1 MEPPKGA
8 ATEEAVA
15 EGGVASSYYAL
26 QSPVPAS
33 NGLSNLSTDQVAV
46 QIETLNDG
54 EKPRLYEPDLVMIF
68 PMRNGE
74 SKSDR
79 EFTVDAFVS
88 LLMGKDQKKS
98 QRRNKIVVD
107 AFQRVFRTTRCYL
120 DDQGRE
126 QLVLKEGDH
135 REQAEQERWA
145 AEERLLK
152 EEYER
157 VIGNSDPTDE
167 KTFCRLVAKAV
178 ARRVQL
184 ACGLTTRMFESCD
197 QDEIIMTLK
206 ADDNDLRVEADR
218 SDYALQVSNKPFNTL
233 VHKEKLEAVRAEIGE
248 EWMQKARDHL
258 LRIRGCSSQSPGT
271 PEMDPLL
278 MGADGEEFHPSMKRA
293 LKIWGHTEEADGLF
307 VSDES
312 CRPDTGI
319 VSWFG
324 RFYHSFMEISYD
336 PRTYFAPYADYRS
349 EPLYQPYYRRYPI
362 KWGEKKEETLF
373 TQKDR
378 IRLAASIVHRH
389 INTDALVA
397 SEYLV
402 GDMFAL
408 HDETALN
415 DLRHSWAL
423 HWLMLNQP
431 LHKIRD
437 YFGEKVALYFA
448 WLGFY
453 TKMLVFPTIA
463 GIITYIVSEVR
474 MKQNKNDGNTSNDNP
489 GYILIAFAVV
499 VVIWSAIF
507 SELWKRKNHLFN
519 ALWGLHG
526 YHRKLRY
533 RAQFRGTKSYNPVT
547 DAEEMTFE
555 NRAKRRRAF
564 AVSVVVVLLMISI
577 VVVALIGIFYMK
589 YWVNDPNHVDEQYKM
604 PSTYG
609 LTVANAIQIL
619 ILNMVYREVA
629 RKLNEYENHRTDR
642 EYENHLII
650 KVFLFQFCNSFAS
663 FFYIAFLKRRIES
676 KCITVNGKEDNCLG
690 ELRSQLLILFL
701 IRIIVGNTLEVV
713 IPYLK
718 YRWQLYKERDA
729 VDKKQ
734 HNYVEEQAKLVPYG
748 NDESFEDYNEMV
760 IQFGFINLF
769 VVAFP
774 LTPLL
779 AFANNMAEVHVDA
792 VKLCYVHRRPF
803 PYAAKSIG
811 AWFYIMRTMSY
822 IAVGTNTALILW
834 PSDLFAGTREST
846 KWLIFVVACALCF
859 MLSIFIE
866 RGVADMPA
874 HLGSLLKRNEHIVA
888 VVFRNM
894 DTGDDSELRE
904 TAEDLDL
911 EIYPNDKWSDGLD
924 AQPLLSKKHGSPKP
938 IASVS

>member
-1 MEPPKGA
+1 MEPAKGA
-8 ATEEAVA
+8 ADEAVA
-15 EGGVASSYYAL
+15 EVGAPSYYAL
-26 QSPVPAS
+26 QSPGPA
-33 NGLSNLSTDQVAV
+33 NGLSNLTTDQVAV
-46 QIETLNDG
+46 EIEASNDSD
-54 EKPRLYEPDLVMIF
+54 KPRLYEPDLVMIF

-79 EFTVDAFVS
+79 EFTVEAFVS

-98 QRRNKIVVD
+98 KRRNKIVVD
-107 AFQRVFRTTRCYL
+107 AFQRVFRTPRCYL

-126 QLVLKEGDH
+126 QLILREGDH
-135 REQAEQERWA
+135 SEQAEQERWA
-145 AEERLLK
+145 SEERLLK

-157 VIGNSDPTDE
+157 VIGNSEPTDE
-167 KTFCRLVAKAV
+167 KTFCRLVAKSV

-218 SDYALQVSNKPFNTL
+218 SDYALQVSNKPFNNL
-233 VHKEKLEAVRAEIGE
+233 VHKEKLEMVRAEIGDE
-248 EWMQKARDHL
+248 MMQKARSHL
-258 LRIRGCSSQSPGT
+258 LRVRGCSSKSPGT

-278 MGADGEEFHPSMKRA
+278 MGDDGEEFHPSMKRA

-312 CRPDTGI
+312 CRPDVGI

-324 RFYHSFMEISYD
+324 RIYHSFMEISYD

-349 EPLYQPYYRRYPI
+349 EAIYQPFYRRYPI

-397 SEYLV
+397 SEYL
-402 GDMFAL
+402 
-408 HDETALN
+408 
-415 DLRHSWAL
+415 
-423 HWLMLNQP
+423 P

-453 TKMLVFPTIA
+453 TKMLLFPTIA

-474 MKQNKNDGNTSNDNP
+474 MSQNQNDGNTSNDNP

-499 VVIWSAIF
+499 VVIWSSIF

-526 YHRKLRY
+526 FHRKLRY
-533 RAQFRGTKSYNPVT
+533 RAQFRGTKSYNAVT

-555 NRAKRRRAF
+555 DRAKRRRAF
-564 AVSVVVVLLMISI
+564 TVSVIVVLLMISI

-589 YWVNDPNHVDEQYKM
+589 YWVNNPNHVDEEYKM

-619 ILNMVYREVA
+619 VLNMVYREVA

-663 FFYIAFLKRRIES
+663 FFYIAFLKRPIEN
-676 KCITVNGKEDNCLG
+676 KCIEVDGKADNCLG

-729 VDKKQ
+729 VDKKE
-734 HNYVEEQAKLVPYG
+734 HNYIEEQAKLVPYG
-748 NDESFEDYNEMV
+748 HDESFEDYNEMV

-834 PSDLFAGTREST
+834 PSDLFKGTDPNT
-846 KWLIFVVACALCF
+846 KWLIFVVACGVCF

-874 HLGSLLKRNEHIVA
+874 HLGSLMKRNEHIVA

-924 AQPLLSKKHGSPKP
+924 AQPLLSKKHGSPKQ